1 MTYQVN
7 ETLLKVEN
15 LSMVY
20 DKPILKNVNF
30 EIKNISRPNMYQGQV
45 ATILAKS
52 GMGKSQLLRCLAALQ
67 HPTEGTVKVFDSK
80 GEKGALKPVKEGDM
94 GVVFQN
100 YVLYEDLTIL
110 QNCQIALK
118 FREVKVPNPL
128 EMIQQYAEYFELS
141 HHLKK
146 YPKQLSGGQKQMVA
160 LASVLAMLPEYLV
173 LDEPT
178 SMLDPI
184 SRRNLIA
191 QLQVLNKE
199 EGVTVIFI
207 SHNPEDLIQADR
219 LIVLEQGS
227 VYMDGTPRDVF
238 LSEEIRNLELGRPAV
253 YQLIGEL
260 EASGLTVPSNV
271 KSIDELV
278 GYICLRL

>member
-118 FREVKVPNPL
+118 FREVKVLNPL

-146 YPKQLSGGQKQMVA
+146 YPKQLSGGQKQRVSI
-160 LASVLAMLPEYLV
+160 LQQYLNGSPFLL
-173 LDEPT
+173 LDEPFSGLDVTMIKKVSNLLLKISQT
-178 SMLDPI
+178 SEEQTIVIVSHDLVNSVALSDTVFI
-184 SRRNLIA
+184 LGKENEEVEGAFIKKEINLIERGLA
-191 QLQVLNKE
+191 W
-199 EGVTVIFI
+199 
-207 SHNPEDLIQADR
+207 NPEVKYTQPFQETIK
-219 LIVLEQGS
+219 
-227 VYMDGTPRDVF
+227 
-238 LSEEIRNLELGRPAV
+238 EIENLL
-253 YQLIGEL
+253 
-260 EASGLTVPSNV
+260 
-271 KSIDELV
+271 
-278 GYICLRL
+278 